1 MKSLNE
7 HYIIDNKYFTQFLLK
22 SGEFITIYRV
32 KDKHNVNYLLKLYDL
47 EKLHKENFDE
57 YGNIYEIEIVKNLS
71 HPNIEVF
78 VDSGNTI
85 INDKNYLYLVFKYI
99 SGESLAEYL
108 SRTKNIDLYDILSF
122 TMQILEGLSYLHNLS
137 RPILHNSINMDNI
150 IIDES
155 SKVPSIKIVNFHYA
169 RYSNFLGNGI
179 NLDDLNLLFVS
190 NEGLNGKFSIQ
201 NDIYSVGAILYNLI
215 YRIPPWFIDVSKLS
229 SQEKIEAII
238 RERMKPLLLINDI
251 LCNNIHYKSILN
263 IINKALNPNF
273 DDSYKD
279 VYNFIEDLK
288 KEFNSI
294 SSYDFKG
301 GVVYEDNRLTFDN
314 LTNKE
319 KGFSAIAGMKELKEI
334 LTTNVINLLKDPE
347 GAKEYGLTIPNG
359 MLLFGPPGCGKTY
372 ISEKLAEEVNFNYY
386 FIKSSDLVS
395 PYAFETQ
402 KKIGKLFDDAYKNKP
417 SIICFDEFDSY
428 AFRKDMSNNAIMT
441 GVVNEILTQLNNCG
455 KRGVFVIATTNNPE
469 LIEKSIL
476 RKGRMDLLIYV
487 PPPDYEARKEL
498 FKLYLKDKPKDFNIN
513 YDELANLTDKY
524 VASDIEFIAIDAAR
538 EAYKFKTNIT
548 QKILINIIGRTRS
561 SLSDEDNKK
570 YDFYKDFFDGST
582 INTNYRKPI
591 GFRINK
597 DD

>member
-1 MKSLNE
+1 
-7 HYIIDNKYFTQFLLK
+7 
-22 SGEFITIYRV
+22 
-32 KDKHNVNYLLKLYDL
+32 
-47 EKLHKENFDE
+47 
-57 YGNIYEIEIVKNLS
+57 
-71 HPNIEVF
+71 
-78 VDSGNTI
+78 
-85 INDKNYLYLVFKYI
+85 
-99 SGESLAEYL
+99 
-108 SRTKNIDLYDILSF
+108 
-122 TMQILEGLSYLHNLS
+122 
-137 RPILHNSINMDNI
+137 
-150 IIDES
+150 
-155 SKVPSIKIVNFHYA
+155 
-169 RYSNFLGNGI
+169 
-179 NLDDLNLLFVS
+179 
-190 NEGLNGKFSIQ
+190 
-201 NDIYSVGAILYNLI
+201 
-215 YRIPPWFIDVSKLS
+215 
-229 SQEKIEAII
+229 
-238 RERMKPLLLINDI
+238 
-251 LCNNIHYKSILN
+251 
-263 IINKALNPNF
+263 
-273 DDSYKD
+273 
-279 VYNFIEDLK
+279 
-288 KEFNSI
+288 
-294 SSYDFKG
+294 
-301 GVVYEDNRLTFDN
+301 
-314 LTNKE
+314 
-319 KGFSAIAGMKELKEI
+319 
-334 LTTNVINLLKDPE
+334 LKDPE

-428 AFRKDMSNNAIMT
+428 AFRKDISDNAIMT

-570 YDFYKDFFDGST
+570 YDFYKDFFNGST